1 MVTKVGMLQVHL
13 PGPGAG
19 TVKTLVLSKLGTWTG
34 CTSMSPCGGE
44 SFPVV
49 FREPYNL
56 IKDRARFLTLYSSNS
71 GIGALYND
79 AALISL
85 WSGEVHIVRNLPTDP
100 VIDLEASIASSR
112 AVIESIK
119 ELDQQI
125 VDTQREKQGGELR
138 FTEHFTEDMTLRMT
152 GADTHGTLLGI
163 MFE

>member
-1 MVTKVGMLQVHL
+1 MGVSCF
-13 PGPGAG
+13 P
-19 TVKTLVLSKLGTWTG
+19 
-34 CTSMSPCGGE
+34 

-49 FREPYNL
+49 FREPYV
-56 IKDRARFLTLYSSNS
+56 KDRARLLTLYSSNS

-85 WSGEVHIVRNLPTDP
+85 WSGEVHVVRNLTSHP

-112 AVIESIK
+112 AVFESIK